1 MSEKILIVDDEPDM
15 LKLLSI
21 IIREKTPYEVTTTNN
36 PLEALELAK
45 KGRYD
50 LVIADLKMPGLD
62 GMELLDAIKRVDEN
76 IPVIIITAYGTVE
89 SAIECMRK
97 GGFDFIT
104 KPFRK
109 EHILFTID
117 RAIKWVRL
125 QQENKMLKDQL
136 KEKEKLNF

>member
-15 LKLLSI
+15 LKLLSM
-21 IIREKTPYEVTTTNN
+21 IIREKTPYNTVTTNN

-45 KGRYD
+45 QGGFD
-50 LVIADLKMPGLD
+50 VVIADLKMPGLD
-62 GMELLDAIKRVDEN
+62 GIELLEAVKQIDED

-89 SAIECMRK
+89 SAIETMSK

-109 EHILFTID
+109 EQILYTID
-117 RAIKWVRL
+117 NALKMVKL
-125 QQENKMLKDQL
+125 NKENKMLKEQL
-136 KEKEKLNF
+136 KAKEK